1 MKCGEG
7 ILQNLGSAVMAIAM
21 IAAFLLVIGGARL
34 VRQKEYR
41 GRGFLMMGAAAV
53 IVSNVLVWTL

>member
-1 MKCGEG
+1 
-7 ILQNLGSAVMAIAM
+7 MAIAM